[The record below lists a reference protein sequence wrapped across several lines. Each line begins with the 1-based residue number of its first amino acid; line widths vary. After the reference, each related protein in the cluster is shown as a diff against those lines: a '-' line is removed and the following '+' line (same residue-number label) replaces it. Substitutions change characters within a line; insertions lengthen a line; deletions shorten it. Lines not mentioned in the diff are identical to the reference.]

1 MVFHIYLLYSGI
13 VPPYCHVVGALHILQ
28 MEELDCELF
37 TVFFFFLK
45 DKEIQKK
52 DELKIQQTN
61 KKYV

>member
-37 TVFFFFLK
+37 TGFFFFFVGERNT
-45 DKEIQKK
+45 KEG
-52 DELKIQQTN
+52 
-61 KKYV
+61 

>member
-37 TVFFFFLK
+37 TGFFFFF
-45 DKEIQKK
+45 EG
-52 DELKIQQTN
+52 
-61 KKYV
+61 